1 MAEAALSKSLDEIIA
16 EQRQKETT
24 KREKQTSKRGSKAQQ
39 APATRKGSRGG
50 QNSSRPPSRGAP
62 GRVIT
67 VTINRS
73 SGVVKRAGDGHRGR
87 PVSLEDP
94 EPRNT
99 EARIQALEGAGKWGH
114 DMFAR
119 AEGKG
124 AAGPR
129 SASAL
134 GTKLYITNLHY
145 DVTEGDIKELFSTCG
160 EVIRHRIIFDAS
172 GRSQEAGFVVYQHKS
187 EAEAAL
193 QRYNGVA
200 LDGRVMQIEL
210 IPQSAG
216 GQGQGGARTLSSGVR
231 ITGDPGQP
239 ARGRLVGNNRA
250 FLQATDGARTY
261 QPRGRGSVRSRVV
274 AAGDAMQ
281 E

>member
-73 SGVVKRAGDGHRGR
+73 SGVVKRA
-87 PVSLEDP
+87 
-94 EPRNT
+94 
-99 EARIQALEGAGKWGH
+99 LEGAGKWGH

-145 DVTEGDIKELFSTCG
+145 DVTEGDIK
-160 EVIRHRIIFDAS
+160 
-172 GRSQEAGFVVYQHKS
+172 
-187 EAEAAL
+187 
-193 QRYNGVA
+193 
-200 LDGRVMQIEL
+200 IEL